1 MTYFTVVRSM
11 AEGESISMHTA
22 GDSTRLYVVVFH
34 TFKTACHC
42 LLEKEF
48 NGTTRQSSP
57 LPFLSIYNAHSYAC
71 TVQCTVALSFMTS
84 TRDLR
89 YVTRVRDITHT
100 SRLTTSSR
108 TFDATHN
115 VCISIVNMAF
125 GLLLWTTL
133 LTTSTRRIVLWN
145 SGV

>member
-89 YVTRVRDITHT
+89 YVTRVR
-100 SRLTTSSR
+100 
-108 TFDATHN
+108 
-115 VCISIVNMAF
+115 
-125 GLLLWTTL
+125 
-133 LTTSTRRIVLWN
+133 
-145 SGV
+145 